1 MTPGGRLAEKWRQ
14 VVEEV
19 KRGSGGEV
27 KAKVVEQGGVPM
39 HALLVKPL
47 PLQED
52 CCSKANCQSCLGG
65 QTKHQNCHQ
74 ATLGGVGYELECQT
88 CKEDGKAAVYHG
100 ETSRTFLTRSNEHM
114 TGYASRRKD
123 NPLWKHQTNF
133 HPGLQPTYNMRT
145 LKFFKD
151 PLTRQINEGV
161 RINNTRSTPGFLMN
175 SKSEFRQGEVA
186 RVAITRGLE
195 S

>member
-1 MTPGGRLAEKWRQ
+1 M
-14 VVEEV
+14 
-19 KRGSGGEV
+19 
-27 KAKVVEQGGVPM
+27 
-39 HALLVKPL
+39 
-47 PLQED
+47 
-52 CCSKANCQSCLGG
+52 
-65 QTKHQNCHQ
+65 
-74 ATLGGVGYELECQT
+74 
-88 CKEDGKAAVYHG
+88 
-100 ETSRTFLTRSNEHM
+100 TRSNEHM

-133 HPGLQPTYNMRT
+133 HPGLQPTYNMRA

-161 RINNTRSTPGFLMN
+161 RINNSRSTPGFLMN

-186 RVAITRGLE
+186 RVDITRGLE